1 MINIIC
7 KEKKE
12 MESINVSKRNVN
24 RVSNLLFDR
33 LVMGEKEKV
42 LMILMS
48 MFGRLCYEDLEEVY
62 MDGCMVLWNRWK
74 ENKVHLQDEGV
85 VKFLIKIC
93 KNIGMHYLRGVRDD
107 VLSLDVLMED
117 RIEKESGEEC
127 CNIGDMFDVMDGGMN
142 ENDDNEMM
150 ERLKNVWEK
159 LSDVDKIILVSY
171 YWDGLKMEEI
181 VKRVGYK
188 SVDSVK
194 SKKSKC
200 LKRMLEMM
208 KKEKA
213 ADQLPSLRSVPIR
226 ENISSYIFLSFE
238 NSLPRE
244 RLRIVQHIASQILI
258 QSAYRFHVL
267 IAQFKLHDFHIL
279 LEVVWLASWN
289 RDEVT
294 LHNPSQHNLRSR
306 LAIFLSKRLQQW
318 KTNHINVALTKRT
331 PCLNLNAKLAI
342 VGYVLFLSQERM
354 NLNLIDDRTHL
365 SIRKQVLQMMTVE
378 IAHAKRANLPLL
390 HKTLHHLPSVLHTV
404 LHWPMNEQQVKIVS
418 LELSKT
424 LLNRLAHTLLSL
436 SHHVWRHLSGE
447 ENLLASHPAVNDSQS
462 HFCLIVITLSCINV
476 TKSRLKSKLHI
487 ARCSITLQSPCSHTN
502 LWNPHAIIQ

>member
-74 ENKVHLQDEGV
+74 ENKVHLQDEGI

-117 RIEKESGEEC
+117 RVEKDSGEEC
-127 CNIGDMFDVMDGGMN
+127 FNIGDMFDVMDGGMN

-226 ENISSYIFLSFE
+226 EKHFFLC
-238 NSLPRE
+238 
-244 RLRIVQHIASQILI
+244 
-258 QSAYRFHVL
+258 VL
-267 IAQFKLHDFHIL
+267 ITHSTSYLMSTDARF
-279 LEVVWLASWN
+279 ASSMSG
-289 RDEVT
+289 VHFMS
-294 LHNPSQHNLRSR
+294 LSMNPHTPS
-306 LAIFLSKRLQQW
+306 FL
-318 KTNHINVALTKRT
+318 KRT
-331 PCLNLNAKLAI
+331 NDTPLPVSI
-342 VGYVLFLSQERM
+342 LSYSAG
-354 NLNLIDDRTHL
+354 T
-365 SIRKQVLQMMTVE
+365 
-378 IAHAKRANLPLL
+378 
-390 HKTLHHLPSVLHTV
+390 
-404 LHWPMNEQQVKIVS
+404 
-418 LELSKT
+418 
-424 LLNRLAHTLLSL
+424 
-436 SHHVWRHLSGE
+436 
-447 ENLLASHPAVNDSQS
+447 
-462 HFCLIVITLSCINV
+462 
-476 TKSRLKSKLHI
+476 
-487 ARCSITLQSPCSHTN
+487 
-502 LWNPHAIIQ
+502 